1 MAWIQGYECLECNQ
15 RIWWSSPQK
24 CERPCENGDKWKRSF
39 RMSRM
44 CNIIPIRCTKMMAL
58 YEWPWG
64 TKFSLHPSSIRYRC
78 IWRFCYELSYCIV
91 FLNIWYVYPQRRSIR
106 KNHQKIGWYA
116 NLTWDEVSDPIA
128 IMCTYG
134 DKQWSGYAKV
144 HIKNVQEDGVKLLQ
158 GLRPFIIRLSDNK
171 MHKTKFC
178 KSWYHC
184 FKWNAINQN
193 H

>member
-64 TKFSLHPSSIRYRC
+64 TKFSLYPSSIRYRC

-91 FLNIWYVYPQRRSIR
+91 FLNIWYIYPQRRSIR

-116 NLTWDEVSDPIA
+116 NLTWGWGKWSYSNNVYIWGQTMVGLCKGSYQECARGWSQTTPRPPPI
-128 IMCTYG
+128 
-134 DKQWSGYAKV
+134 
-144 HIKNVQEDGVKLLQ
+144 HHP
-158 GLRPFIIRLSDNK
+158 PFG
-171 MHKTKFC
+171 
-178 KSWYHC
+178 
-184 FKWNAINQN
+184 
-193 H
+193 